1 MGYVNFAAFPPAPLH
16 REALFPAIPERWLV
30 VGAATLAV
38 AAAYGGVATI
48 GVLMAPLAAEFGR
61 LKADISL
68 AYTLLTIGAALGGLV
83 AGGLADRYSARP
95 LAMAGA
101 AAMGLGTIWVGYQSS
116 LLGMQLLYLA
126 IGFFGFSC
134 LYAPVLTTVS
144 AWFDKGHGLALGIV
158 TAGGALGQAIVPPV
172 FQELVIAYGWRE
184 ACVILGS
191 LYVAGLT
198 PAMTL
203 ITRPPAVQPRTA
215 EDRAVAAQHW
225 PVNPVIGIGLLGSAA
240 LFCCILMGVPSVHL
254 ISFAREAGFA
264 PATAASLLTAAMIA
278 GCIGRIAT
286 GIVIDRLGA
295 LRSYMLVSAIQTVA
309 VYFFPHAG
317 APWAFYLVAV
327 IYGLGFGGVM
337 TAMVCAV
344 RNAVPKRHAG
354 RAMAIVG
361 VFAWAGMGAGG
372 YQGGLC
378 FDLTG
383 NYTLAFTSAAGA
395 GLVNLAALGLLGA
408 LIARGRALQAQA
420 GLGLAR

>member
-1 MGYVNFAAFPPAPLH
+1 MGHVNFAAFQPATLPG
-16 REALFPAIPERWLV
+16 EWLFPAIPERWLV

-38 AAAYGGVATI
+38 GAAYGGIATI
-48 GVLMAPLAAEFGR
+48 GVLMAPLEAEFGR

-101 AAMGLGTIWVGYQSS
+101 AAMGLGTACVGYQSS
-116 LLGMQLLYLA
+116 VLAMQLLYLA
-126 IGFFGFSC
+126 IGFFGFAC

-144 AWFDKGHGLALGIV
+144 AWFEKGHGLALGIV
-158 TAGGALGQAIVPPV
+158 TAGGALGQAIVPPI

-184 ACVILGS
+184 ACVILGCI
-191 LYVAGLT
+191 YVAGLT
-198 PAMTL
+198 PIMTL
-203 ITRPPAVQPRTA
+203 ITRPPAARPRTA
-215 EDRAVAAQHW
+215 QASTAAAEHW
-225 PVNPVIGIGLLGSAA
+225 PINPVIGIGLLGTAA
-240 LFCCILMGVPSVHL
+240 LFCCVLMGVPSVHL
-254 ISFAREAGFA
+254 ISFAREAGFT
-264 PATAASLLTAAMIA
+264 ATTGTGLLTVAMIA

-295 LRSYMLVSAIQTVA
+295 LRSYILVSAIQTVA
-309 VYFFPHAG
+309 VYFFPQAG
-317 APWAFYLVAV
+317 SLWALYLVAV
-327 IYGLGFGGVM
+327 VYGFGFGGVM

-344 RNAVPKRHAG
+344 RNAAPKRHAG
-354 RAMAIVG
+354 RAMAVVG

-383 NYTLAFTSAAGA
+383 DYTLAFTSAAGA
-395 GLVNLAALGLLGA
+395 GLANLAALALLGV
-408 LIARGRALQAQA
+408 LIARGRAKHFQA
-420 GLGLAR
+420 G